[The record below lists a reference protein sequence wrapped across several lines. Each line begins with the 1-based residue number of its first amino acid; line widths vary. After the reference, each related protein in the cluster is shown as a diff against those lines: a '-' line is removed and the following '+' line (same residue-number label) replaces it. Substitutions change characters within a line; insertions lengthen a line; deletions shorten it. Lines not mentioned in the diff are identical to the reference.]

1 MTMLDD
7 RLATVPTLEEA
18 LKALD
23 SPEAV
28 ADRRKR
34 ALARAKDLKGDARGR
49 GDLVSGHR
57 RPRPCTRTSPHSQP
71 VAGQSRAPRSRSR
84 GRPRRRSPGVRGV
97 PGSFAG
103 RRYASH
109 LFRSRPFGSR
119 ENLGGLCKPG
129 HSHRVHSGKRRVP
142 VCRPVEGAD
151 RRATRHR
158 ARRHLHNRDRQ
169 ALGEPRR
176 RPVPAAASSRLGH
189 GRHFASGGPGRRV
202 PPSDGQVRPAHTSY
216 HRRTEAASRPRR
228 GRK

>member
-49 GDLVSGHR
+49 VIWSAGTVALDRALAPLRTANRWPDKAELREPKS
-57 RPRPCTRTSPHSQP
+57 RPAAASI
-71 VAGQSRAPRSRSR
+71 A
-84 GRPRRRSPGVRGV
+84 GVRAV
-97 PGSFAG
+97 PGAFAG
-103 RRYASH
+103 RRMEH

-176 RPVPAAASSRLGH
+176 RPVPAAASSRLGD
-189 GRHFASGGPGRRV
+189 GRHIASGGPGRRV
-202 PPSDGQVRPAHTSY
+202 LPSDGQVRPATPATTDAPKP
-216 HRRTEAASRPRR
+216 RREAANDLAR
-228 GRK
+228 